1 MTARHHTHSERH
13 HQQEQAE
20 QHLHAPAHPEA
31 AKGDMSMATQAD
43 KGTAA
48 EEKGRNMGED
58 MDQLAAGKGT
68 ADSGTMGGQGM
79 MGQAGETMRRGAAGA
94 MRGAH
99 VAEGRVMGFVDT
111 TLTDAV
117 HVTGHVASEVV
128 TTVANVLGD
137 VVGGLTDVVRRGI
150 SGARPGAMMGR
161 SGQQAMGM
169 GGGAEKGEMGEHMH
183 QEETRR

>member
-1 MTARHHTHSERH
+1 MVKHHAHSGQH

-20 QHLHAPAHPEA
+20 RHLHVPDHLEA
-31 AKGDMSMATQAD
+31 VKGDSTMVTQAD

-48 EEKGRNMGED
+48 EEKSRVSDED
-58 MDQLAAGKGT
+58 MDRMAAGKGAT
-68 ADSGTMGGQGM
+68 ESGTMGGQGM

-117 HVTGHVASEVV
+117 HVTGHVATEVV
-128 TTVANVLGD
+128 NTVANVLGD
-137 VVGGLTDVVRRGI
+137 VVGGLTDVVRRGFT
-150 SGARPGAMMGR
+150 SARPGAMMGR
-161 SGQQAMGM
+161 SGQQTMGM
-169 GGGAEKGEMGEHMH
+169 GGGAEKGGEAGGGMREEEM
-183 QEETRR
+183 RR